1 MASKP
6 EMFSSDVVLAPILL
20 SATDVV
26 AEGKDRIRVTGHVHF
41 APVLKGSVQLPDCIS
56 GEVQEDG
63 TFDLHVAGRLT
74 LEMQVRYRYR
84 AS

>member
-1 MASKP
+1 VTPGEK
-6 EMFSSDVVLAPILL
+6 FSDDTTVESILL

-26 AEGKDRIRVTGHVHF
+26 AEGAGRLRVTGHVHF
-41 APVLKGSVQLPDCIS
+41 SPVLKGSVRLPDCIS

-63 TFDLHVAGRLT
+63 AFDLHVAGRLT
-74 LEMQVRYRYR
+74 LEMQVRYRWR